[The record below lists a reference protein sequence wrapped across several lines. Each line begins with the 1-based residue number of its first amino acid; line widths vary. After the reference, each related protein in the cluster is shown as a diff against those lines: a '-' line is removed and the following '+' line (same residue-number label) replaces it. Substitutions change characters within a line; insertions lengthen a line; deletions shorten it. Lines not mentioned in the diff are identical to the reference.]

1 MGETVRSDNDT
12 GRTMRLRRLDERTE
26 QLRIYQRQ
34 FCRLTF
40 LRKNDDGHEIRCTE
54 ADDWEICRVGP
65 AGSLSSYG
73 EQSFT
78 TQETYQRDALISLLE
93 QAFEHGRTEK
103 ARELRQALEI
113 VR

>member
-1 MGETVRSDNDT
+1 M
-12 GRTMRLRRLDERTE
+12 RRLDERTD
-26 QLRIYQRQ
+26 QLRTYQRQ

-40 LRKNDDGHEIRCTE
+40 LRKNDGGHEVRCTE

-78 TQETYQRDALISLLE
+78 MQETYQRDGLLSLLE
-93 QAFEHGRTEK
+93 QAFERGRTEK
-103 ARELRQALEI
+103 AREVRQALEI
-113 VR
+113 VK